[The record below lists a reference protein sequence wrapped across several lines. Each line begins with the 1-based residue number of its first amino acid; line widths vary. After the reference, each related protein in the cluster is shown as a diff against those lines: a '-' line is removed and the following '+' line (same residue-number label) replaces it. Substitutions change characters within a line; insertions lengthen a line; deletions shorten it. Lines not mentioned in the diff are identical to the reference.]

1 MDDLPA
7 QGDKAS
13 DDAADDA
20 ADDAPA
26 PDEEESKDKVGPIPT
41 SEMAAER
48 SHKGE
53 VSPALLESPSGEEKR
68 DVAHGTSHP
77 IDEVWRFFHDVP
89 KVAGCLPG
97 AEYVG
102 SNEDGRH
109 LGKVSAKVGPFQAS
123 FEGEAAVHYDE
134 EKKSVALEGKG
145 VDRKGAS
152 RGKMSMNCLL
162 LPSGDLTGVV
172 VDSDIQL
179 SGTIAQFG
187 RTGLITEVAN
197 ALVASFVQNT
207 EAALSSAQVSMPRA
221 DGDAGAESSAAN
233 APVGMP
239 INGVALFV
247 LAIKSLIRSWF
258 RRGG

>member
-1 MDDLPA
+1 MKLH
-7 QGDKAS
+7 Q
-13 DDAADDA
+13 
-20 ADDAPA
+20 
-26 PDEEESKDKVGPIPT
+26 EFTI
-41 SEMAAER
+41 
-48 SHKGE
+48 
-53 VSPALLESPSGEEKR
+53 
-68 DVAHGTSHP
+68 AHP
-77 IDEVWRFFHDVP
+77 LDEVWRFLHDVP

-102 SNEDGRH
+102 ATEEGRH

-123 FEGEAAVHYDE
+123 FDGEAAVHYDE

-162 LPSGDLTGVV
+162 LPKGDLTGVV

-187 RTGLITEVAN
+187 RTGLISEVAN
-197 ALVASFVQNT
+197 ALVANFVRNA
-207 EAALSSAQVSMPRA
+207 EAAIGTVRASKKGADAEVAADTSAQDMS
-221 DGDAGAESSAAN
+221 GGK
-233 APVGMP
+233 P
-239 INGVALFV
+239 IGGFALVAM
-247 LAIKSLIRSWF
+247 LIRGFIRSRF